1 MNFTTQ
7 LTDTADDSARAAIV
21 RNLLAYNRSQ
31 TGIADHRSLA
41 MLIHAEGGQ
50 VAGGLWGRT
59 AYGWL
64 FTELL
69 FVPEAL
75 RGRGVGKSL
84 LLQAEAEALARGC
97 RGAWLDTFDF
107 QARPF
112 YERLGYRCFGEIGDY
127 PPGFSRYFMK
137 KVLAES

>member
-7 LTDTADDSARAAIV
+7 LTDTADDSARTAIV

-31 TGIADHRSLA
+31 TGIADHRPLA
-41 MLIHAEGGQ
+41 VLIHDEAGQ

-75 RGRGVGKSL
+75 RGRGVGKDL
-84 LLQAEAEALARGC
+84 LLQAEAEALARGS

-112 YERLGYRCFGEIGDY
+112 YERLGYECFGEIGDY

-137 KVLAES
+137 KLLVR

>member
-7 LTDTADDSARAAIV
+7 LTETADDSARAAIV
-21 RNLLAYNRSQ
+21 RNLLAYNRSK
-31 TGIADHRSLA
+31 TGIADHRPLA
-41 MLIHAEGGQ
+41 VLINDEERR

-75 RGRGVGKSL
+75 RARGVGKAL
-84 LLQAEAEALARGC
+84 LQQAEAEAIARGC

-112 YERLGYRCFGEIGDY
+112 YERLGYECFGEIGDY

-137 KVLAES
+137 KVLVES